1 MHGLDSVIEE
11 HPTMPGMSFT
21 HHNYCPKCK
30 AHWQLALKREDDFH
44 GPIYGLVRTVEDRPG
59 FEARV
64 LKAICPNCGAEVA
77 PMTQEEALAKVH
89 WPEGSP
95 MP

>member
-1 MHGLDSVIEE
+1 
-11 HPTMPGMSFT
+11 MPGMGFSRQ
-21 HHNYCPKCK
+21 YSCPECK
-30 AHWQLALKREDDFH
+30 ADWQVALEREDDFH
-44 GPIYGLVRTVEDRPG
+44 GPIDDLVRTVEDKPG
-59 FEARV
+59 FRQKV

-89 WPEGSP
+89 WPKGSP